1 MSEKEKQL
9 DRIRATTHS
18 LVVHTYA
25 SGLAHLAIATRW
37 ADLHQWF
44 GIGSTVLSVF
54 AGSSLL
60 SGSDVGKLVAG
71 ILSVIISAIIA
82 TTTVLN
88 PGEKSKEH
96 FDSSTSYLVLKNKLQ
111 FFYEVES
118 MKTCKDNDELLS
130 ELQKLSIERNEL
142 VKKCPRISKTKFSKG
157 WKDSQAAIKRTE
169 SEPQSNKVS
178 A

>member
-1 MSEKEKQL
+1 
-9 DRIRATTHS
+9 
-18 LVVHTYA
+18 
-25 SGLAHLAIATRW
+25 
-37 ADLHQWF
+37 
-44 GIGSTVLSVF
+44 
-54 AGSSLL
+54 
-60 SGSDVGKLVAG
+60 VGKLVAG